1 MRDAWDFGN
10 VQFLDW
16 VGGTKTVQSLAHTS
30 TVKWGKSESNQW
42 ITPML
47 VSWMCCYIKVLQTV
61 RWRKLGQVYQRALCI
76 ISCNC
81 MWVYNYFVAPS
92 LSRVPLFVIPRIAA
106 FQASLSFTV
115 SWSLL
120 KLMFIESVMLSNYF
134 ILCSP
139 RLFLLWIFPS
149 IRVIYNALRIRW
161 SKFWSFSFSTSPS
174 NENSG
179 LISFRLDWFG
189 LLAVQGTLKSS
200 LAPQFESISSSV
212 LSLLYGPTLISI
224 HNYVRFLCCIANYH
238 KLSGLKQDTFI
249 ISQYP

>member
-120 KLMFIESVMLSNYF
+120 KFMSIDSVMPSNYL
-134 ILCSP
+134 ILCHP
-139 RLFLLWIFPS
+139 FLLLPSIFPS
-149 IRVIYNALRIRW
+149 VRVFDNELVLCIRW
-161 SKFWSFSFSTSPS
+161 LKYWSFSVSFSISPS
-174 NENSG
+174 NVYSG
-179 LISFRLDWFG
+179 LISFRIDWFD
-189 LLAVQGTLKSS
+189 LLAAQGTLKS
-200 LAPQFESISSSV
+200 LLQHHSSKA
-212 LSLLYGPTLISI
+212 LILWCSAFFMVQLWHPI
-224 HNYVRFLCCIANYH
+224 HDYWKTHSFNYTDLCWRSDSSA
-238 KLSGLKQDTFI
+238 L
-249 ISQYP
+249 